1 MENTIEAYIAGFSAE
16 VQARLLQ
23 IQNVFKETYPHV
35 EESIRYGIPCFQV
48 GKEHLYMAAYK
59 KHIGLY
65 PMYGLEHLEDELIL
79 YRGKNT
85 KDALHFPH
93 SQELPF
99 ELITKIILAKASK
112 SS

>member
-1 MENTIEAYIAGFSAE
+1 MILIHSIEAYIAHFPKE
-16 VQARLLQ
+16 IQEKLVQIRD
-23 IQNVFKETYPHV
+23 VFLETYPHV
-35 EESIRYGIPCFQV
+35 EESIRYGIPSFKV

-65 PMYGLEHLEDELIL
+65 PMYGLEHLEDELAL

-93 SQELPF
+93 SQELPLK
-99 ELITKIILAKASK
+99 LITKIILAKAS
-112 SS
+112 